1 MLVKLLYGLGVII
14 VSFAL
19 YKLFNYFAGKQFYE
33 KLEQYI
39 QKELGEKEVKLIS
52 NRVNKYPLPN
62 NNYCWEVLVQTTI
75 KVNQSD
81 VSQELIDQFNKVV
94 EKKEVDVDKVLEE
107 YLGE

>member
-19 YKLFNYFAGKQFYE
+19 YKIVNYFAGKQFYE
-33 KLEQYI
+33 KLEKYI
-39 QKELGEKEVKLIS
+39 QKELNEEDVKLIT

-75 KVNQSD
+75 KVNQAD
-81 VSQELIDQFNKVV
+81 VSQEVIDIYNQIVEQKELDV
-94 EKKEVDVDKVLEE
+94 EKVLKEN
-107 YLGE
+107 LGE